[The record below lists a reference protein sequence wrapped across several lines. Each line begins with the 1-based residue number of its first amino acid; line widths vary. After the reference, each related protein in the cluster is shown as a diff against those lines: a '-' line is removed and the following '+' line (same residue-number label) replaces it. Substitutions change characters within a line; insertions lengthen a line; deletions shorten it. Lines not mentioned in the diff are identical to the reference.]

1 MDGKLLV
8 SQFFPMI
15 NENPYLLSHF
25 HGAFPMWIFAICCIF
40 SYFFICRYLPETKGI
55 SLEKMESVVLAKR
68 RKNRSQFKPNVILIK
83 FHHNADDR

>member
-1 MDGKLLV
+1 MSISVGFMWMANFLV

-40 SYFFICRYLPETKGI
+40 SYFLSAVTCRKQ
-55 SLEKMESVVLAKR
+55 KAFR
-68 RKNRSQFKPNVILIK
+68 WRKWR
-83 FHHNADDR
+83 A

>member
-15 NENPYLLSHF
+15 NENAF
-25 HGAFPMWIFAICCIF
+25 TFAFPRRISNVDICHLLHLQLLL
-40 SYFFICRYLPETKGI
+40 YLPLPAGNKRH

-68 RKNRSQFKPNVILIK
+68 KNCSQFKPNVILIK